1 MNKVQGLISDFAL
14 IRTEG
19 TRIALSYGLEAI
31 DEEKATWVEVY
42 LPKKKNPMLTLDMV
56 KKAIIDDINAR
67 TDEKILSGFVWN
79 GKPVWLSSES
89 QTVKVEGTELNEVLY
104 KFLASRDS
112 LIMILT
118 DLPRRESQM
127 ILEGYDHDYIL
138 HTLGEAEADVRMAMD
153 MQPTYYYIWRSN
165 AI

>member
-89 QTVKVEGTELNEVLY
+89 QTNFSAAEYTASTKNGLGLPVT
-104 KFLASRDS
+104 FWASRTALPS
-112 LIMILT
+112 IMSSPPL
-118 DLPRRESQM
+118 R
-127 ILEGYDHDYIL
+127 
-138 HTLGEAEADVRMAMD
+138 
-153 MQPTYYYIWRSN
+153 N
-165 AI
+165 